1 MKLSLFNAERL
12 GEVVRNELD
21 QLVARINKVFTVNH
35 DPDTGVEFH
44 RDTQLTVG
52 SAGDASAL
60 PATPSAYATVKY
72 LDENGLEQTGVI
84 PIYESE

>member
-1 MKLSLFNAERL
+1 
-12 GEVVRNELD
+12 
-21 QLVARINKVFTVNH
+21 
-35 DPDTGVEFH
+35 
-44 RDTQLTVG
+44 
-52 SAGDASAL
+52 L